1 MLEYSWKS
9 NFPVRNREKKT
20 RIKDQKNLLS
30 EGSEKSLFINNEL

>member
-9 NFPVRNREKKT
+9 NFFIKNREKKT

-30 EGSEKSLFINNEL
+30 EGSEKSFYINNEL

>member
-9 NFPVRNREKKT
+9 NFSVRNREKKT